1 MEPSQWRRINN
12 NNMNNRG
19 IQKVVLSR
27 DRAAPYNKNNKQNV
41 HTNSPSRPLQIK
53 RDKYKSKEIITERIR
68 NNE

>member
-27 DRAAPYNKNNKQNV
+27 DRAAPYNKNKKQNV
-41 HTNSPSRPLQIK
+41 HTNPLA
-53 RDKYKSKEIITERIR
+53 DSYK
-68 NNE
+68 